1 MGDHPGIDGMRAA
14 GFGVLPMLNSS
25 GIDDAL
31 LFWRWS
37 PDRAVLDLVAAWGDE
52 YAVWARLPPERAW
65 SDPFRPTVGQ
75 RGRPVSFADVVRAV
89 QRRPSPR
96 PPVGKSGDAG
106 WPSPDDA

>member
-1 MGDHPGIDGMRAA
+1 MEGMRTA

-37 PDRAVLDLVAAWGDE
+37 PDRAVLDTVAVWGDE
-52 YAVWARLPPERAW
+52 YAVWARLPPDREWA
-65 SDPFRPTVGQ
+65 DPFRPTVGQ

-89 QRRPSPR
+89 QRRPHPR
-96 PPVGKSGDAG
+96 PSGGEPGDED
-106 WPSPDDA
+106 WLSRDDV